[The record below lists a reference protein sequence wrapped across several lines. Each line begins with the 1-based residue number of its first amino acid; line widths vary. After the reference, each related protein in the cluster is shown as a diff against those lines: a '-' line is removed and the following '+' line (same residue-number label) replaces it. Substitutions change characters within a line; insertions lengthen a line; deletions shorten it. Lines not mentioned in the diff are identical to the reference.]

1 MKFGQILVQLMKNN
15 PNSLFDKLCTLEIRS
30 FYDFFKPVIMLIFN
44 VNNVQIIFTCSKS
57 AIEKM

>member
-15 PNSLFDKLCTLEIRS
+15 PNSCFDKLCTLEIRS